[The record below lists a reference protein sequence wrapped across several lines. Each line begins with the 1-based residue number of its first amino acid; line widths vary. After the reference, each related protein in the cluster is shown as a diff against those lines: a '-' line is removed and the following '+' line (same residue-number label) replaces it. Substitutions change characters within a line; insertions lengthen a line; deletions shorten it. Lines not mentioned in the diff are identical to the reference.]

1 MKELSDRESEF
12 LARTQREL
20 AVRTAGDEDAIV
32 GAESAF
38 PATVIGWDNPA
49 AETRARPE
57 PPSDRWAYVAAMME
71 AERAAA
77 QSERGR
83 RRRIG
88 LGIAGAVTLLALAA
102 VLQAFIA

>member
-20 AVRTAGDEDAIV
+20 AARTAGDEDAVV

-49 AETRARPE
+49 AEARAHPE
-57 PPSDRWAYVAAMME
+57 APSDRWAYVAAMME

-77 QSERGR
+77 RTEHTR

-88 LGIAGAVTLLALAA
+88 LGVAGAVALLALAA

>member
-12 LARTQREL
+12 LARAQRDL
-20 AVRTAGDEDAIV
+20 ATHAADEAV

-49 AETRARPE
+49 AEARARPE

-71 AERAAA
+71 AERVSA
-77 QSERGR
+77 QAERAR

-88 LGIAGAVTLLALAA
+88 LGIAGAMALLTLAG
-102 VLQAFIA
+102 VLQAFLA

>member
-12 LARTQREL
+12 LARAQRDL
-20 AVRTAGDEDAIV
+20 ATHAADEAV

-49 AETRARPE
+49 AEARARPE

-71 AERAAA
+71 AERAATRSA
-77 QSERGR
+77 HAH

-88 LGIAGAVTLLALAA
+88 LGIAAAIALLALAA
-102 VLQAFIA
+102 VLRAFIA